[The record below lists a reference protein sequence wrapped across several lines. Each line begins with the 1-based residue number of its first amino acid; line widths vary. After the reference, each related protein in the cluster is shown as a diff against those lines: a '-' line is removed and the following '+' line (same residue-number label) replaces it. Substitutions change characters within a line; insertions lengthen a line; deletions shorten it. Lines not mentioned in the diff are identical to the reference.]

1 MNISQITVRR
11 ISEQRAAEDEAY
23 RRLFERNGRP
33 FTWDVKRM
41 SDEELV
47 AKLRAMKLD
56 IDRPRL
62 AELSTRYV
70 AAYQLANTLL
80 NQRAFDGADSDE
92 DWAWFAI
99 EALWQRWFPDRPN
112 LEMVDDQMQAGY
124 DAAERHDSAEACR
137 RWRSTWLAILDLMQR
152 FRIKT
157 ISSFD
162 TQFRGTQYVFNW
174 VQDYE
179 SELYTAGRCDAQ
191 FLHDRIALCQTVI
204 ERFDERQFVTE
215 NFRRALAESYFELGQ
230 PDTGDR
236 LFRQWLDEDPRSGW
250 TWISWSDC
258 HYLFAAG
265 NKDADRALQIL
276 HQGLSVAAVRD
287 RSEILSRMESV
298 LTEVGRDTEAAGI
311 RRQREQ
317 LEDEQPDDADV
328 PQRAPRYRAGR
339 LTVPPTDRVDSRDE
353 ALALDHLGEFAPVSR
368 GADAAI
374 PVDHDQTSAA
384 AGRRQADQAT
394 SGRQR
399 VGRNDS
405 CPCGSGKKFKKC
417 CGRRS

>member
-1 MNISQITVRR
+1 
-11 ISEQRAAEDEAY
+11 
-23 RRLFERNGRP
+23 
-33 FTWDVKRM
+33 M

-62 AELSTRYV
+62 EELSTRYL

-80 NQRAFDGADSDE
+80 NQCDFDGPGSDQ

-112 LEMVDDQMQAGY
+112 LEIVDDQMQAGY
-124 DAAERHDSAEACR
+124 DAAKRHDSAEACR
-137 RWRSTWLAILDLMQR
+137 RWRLPGLRFSTSCSGFGSRRSPALTHSSMVRNASSIGC
-152 FRIKT
+152 RIT
-157 ISSFD
+157 SRSYTTRGVATRSF
-162 TQFRGTQYVFNW
+162 F
-174 VQDYE
+174 
-179 SELYTAGRCDAQ
+179 
-191 FLHDRIALCQTVI
+191 HDRIALCQTVI
-204 ERFDERQFVTE
+204 ERFEEHQFPTE

-236 LFRQWLDEDPRSGW
+236 LFRQWLDDDPRSGW

-258 HYLFAAG
+258 HYLFAPE

-276 HQGLSVAAVRD
+276 RQGLSVAAVRD

-311 RRQREQ
+311 RRQMEQ
-317 LEDEQPDDADV
+317 VEDEQPDDADV
-328 PQRAPRYRAGR
+328 PQRTPRHRADR
-339 LTVPPTDRVDSRDE
+339 LTMPPTDRVGSRDE
-353 ALALDHLGEFAPVSR
+353 ALSLDRLGEFTPVSR

-374 PVDHDQTSAA
+374 PVDHDQTSAG